1 MFRLMYRF
9 FVAADENLRGAVDLL
24 THLLFDLKGS

>member
-9 FVAADENLRGAVDLL
+9 FVAADEHLRGAVDLL
-24 THLLFDLKGS
+24 THLFDLKGS